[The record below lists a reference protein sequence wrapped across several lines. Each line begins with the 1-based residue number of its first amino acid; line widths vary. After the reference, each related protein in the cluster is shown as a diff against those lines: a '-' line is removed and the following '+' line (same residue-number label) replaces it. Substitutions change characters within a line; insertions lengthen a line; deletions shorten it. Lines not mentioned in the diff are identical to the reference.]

1 MATHMKDN
9 SKTKWKTAGDST
21 IILQAKNTQEISSMT
36 KSTDMEGTSSYPEHS
51 TKAIGVA
58 ASNMELES
66 WNSVQ
71 GMPMKEAL
79 LTISSMEKA
88 FTSPPMEISS
98 KDSGKMAWKMVKAL
112 SKAMTVPFKS
122 ANGSMISLK
131 FEQFLNSD
139 MTKKLHILY
148 SAYWCHLFQ
157 IIHFYFI

>member
-1 MATHMKDN
+1 MKDN
-9 SKTKWKTAGDST
+9 SKTKWKTDGDS
-21 IILQAKNTQEISSMT
+21 IIIPQAKNTQEISSMT

-98 KDSGKMAWKMVKAL
+98 KDSGKMEWKTAKAL
-112 SKAMTVPFKS
+112 SKALTVPFKS
-122 ANGSMISLK
+122 ASGSMISSK

-139 MTKKLHILY
+139 MTKKLHMLY
-148 SAYWCHLFQ
+148 SAYLCHLFQ
-157 IIHFYFI
+157 NIHFYFI

>member
-1 MATHMKDN
+1 MKDN

-98 KDSGKMAWKMVKAL
+98 KDSGKM
-112 SKAMTVPFKS
+112 
-122 ANGSMISLK
+122 
-131 FEQFLNSD
+131 E
-139 MTKKLHILY
+139 
-148 SAYWCHLFQ
+148 
-157 IIHFYFI
+157 